1 MVFQNVGVMAILA
14 DRARVTRKIV
24 VMGAIGRSKIAR
36 KIFDSV
42 GELFGYEFIVPEEA
56 VYGVAIGAVLVGDD
70 DYVNSFSSFNQLM
83 DDVDSI
89 FE

>member
-1 MVFQNVGVMAILA
+1 M
-14 DRARVTRKIV
+14 
-24 VMGAIGRSKIAR
+24 
-36 KIFDSV
+36 
-42 GELFGYEFIVPEEA
+42 PEEA